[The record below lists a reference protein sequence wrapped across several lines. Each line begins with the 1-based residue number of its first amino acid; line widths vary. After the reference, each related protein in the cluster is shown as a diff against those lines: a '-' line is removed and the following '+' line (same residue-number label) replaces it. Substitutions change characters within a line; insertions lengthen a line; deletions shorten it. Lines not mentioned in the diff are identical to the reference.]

1 MPAKNRLNPIPRP
14 PTKPVVGNML
24 SLNSSAPVQD
34 LTRLAKELGPIFWLD
49 MMGAALVVVSGHDL
63 VDELSDEKRFDKV
76 VRGPLRR
83 VRAIAGDGLFT
94 ADTVEP
100 NWSKAHNILLQPFG
114 NRAMQSYHPS
124 MVDIAEQLVK
134 KWERLN
140 ADDEIDVV
148 HDMTALTL
156 DTIGL
161 CGFDYRFNSFYR
173 RDYHPFVESLVR
185 SLETIMM
192 IRGLPFENLWMQK
205 RRRDLASDVAFMNK
219 MVDEI
224 VAERRR
230 SSDSADIKKDML
242 AAMMTGVDR
251 ATGEQLDDVNI
262 RYQINTFLIAGHETT
277 SGLLSY
283 TLYALLKHPD
293 VLKKAYEEVDRVL
306 GPDVNVKP
314 TYQQVTQLVYITQ
327 ILKEALRLW
336 PPAPAY
342 GIAPLKEE
350 TIGGGKYRLK
360 KGTFITVLVTALHRD
375 PSVWGPNPDAFNPD
389 NFSREAEAKRP
400 INAWKPF
407 GNGQRACIG
416 RGFAM
421 HEAALAIGM
430 ILQRFKLMDV
440 HRYQLHLKET
450 LTIKPEG
457 FKMKVR
463 PRSERDRGSFAG
475 AASATAAVTASATPR
490 ARARPHHNTP
500 LLVLFG
506 SNLGTAEELATR
518 VADLAEVNG
527 FATRLAPLDEFAGK
541 LPAEGGVLI
550 FCASY
555 NGAPP
560 DNATQFIKWLRNG
573 LAKDAL
579 AGVNYAVFG
588 CGNSDWAA
596 TYQSIPRLID
606 DRLAAHGANAVYTRG
621 EGDARSDL
629 DGQFERW
636 FAALAP
642 AAVKAFGLDST
653 FGRSADDE
661 PLYRIEAV
669 APSAVSAIA
678 ALGGTLPMKVAA
690 NTELHNK
697 SGANASDRSTRHI
710 EVELPAGV
718 NYRVGDHLSV
728 VPRNDPAMVDAVA
741 RRFGFLAADQIR
753 LDVAEGRRPQLPV
766 GEAVSVGRLLTDFV
780 ELQQVATRK
789 QIQIVSEHTRCP
801 VTKPKLL
808 GLVGDDLAS
817 TERYREDILNK
828 RKSVFD
834 LLEEFPA
841 CELPFH
847 VYLEMLS
854 LLAPRYY
861 SISSSPLNDA
871 TQCSVTVGVVEGAAG
886 SGRGIYKGV
895 CSNYLSS
902 RKPGDTIHAIV
913 RETKAGFRLPDDNSV
928 PIIMV
933 GPGTGL
939 APFRGFLQERAA
951 RKAKGAAL
959 GPAMLFF
966 GCRHPEQDFLYADE
980 LKRFASDGIAEL
992 ITAFSRTEGPKTY
1005 VQHLITREKDR
1016 VWQLIEQGAII
1027 FVCGDGSRME
1037 PDVKAALVALYRDRS
1052 GADAGAGAR
1061 WIEEMGA
1068 KSRYV
1073 LDVWAGA

>member
-1 MPAKNRLNPIPRP
+1 MASTNRLSPIPHP

-24 SLNSSAPVQD
+24 SLDSSAPVQN
-34 LTRLAKELGPIFWLD
+34 LARLAKELGPIFWLD
-49 MMGAALVVVSGHDL
+49 MMGAPIVIVSGHDL
-63 VDELSDEKRFDKV
+63 VEELSDEKRFDKA

-94 ADTVEP
+94 ADTTEP
-100 NWSKAHNILLQPFG
+100 NWGKAHNILLQPFG

-124 MVDIAEQLVK
+124 MVDIADQLVK

-140 ADDEIDVV
+140 ADEEIDVV

-192 IRGLPFENLWMQK
+192 IRGLPMENLWMQK
-205 RRRDLASDVAFMNK
+205 RRRGLAGDVAFMNK

-224 VAERRR
+224 VAERRKNT
-230 SSDSADIKKDML
+230 DAAADKKDML
-242 AAMMTGVDR
+242 GAMMTGVDR

-277 SGLLSY
+277 SGLLSC

-293 VLKKAYEEVDRVL
+293 VQKKAYEEVDRVL
-306 GPDVNVKP
+306 GPDIDARP
-314 TYQQVTQLVYITQ
+314 TYQQVTQLTYITQ

-342 GIAPLKEE
+342 GISPLKDE
-350 TIGGGKYRLK
+350 TIGGKYKLK
-360 KGTFITVLVTALHRD
+360 KNTFVTVLVLALHRD
-375 PSVWGPNPDAFNPD
+375 ASVWGPNPDAFDPE
-389 NFSREAEAKRP
+389 NFSREAEAARP
-400 INAWKPF
+400 VNAWKPF

-430 ILQRFKLMDV
+430 ILQRFKLVDH
-440 HRYQLHLKET
+440 HRYQMHLKET
-450 LTIKPEG
+450 LTIKPDG
-457 FKMKVR
+457 FKIKVR
-463 PRSERDRGSFAG
+463 PRTEKDRGAYAGRSTTTAAASTG
-475 AASATAAVTASATPR
+475 AAAPR
-490 ARARPHHNTP
+490 ARTRPGHNTP
-500 LLVLFG
+500 LLVLYG

-527 FATRLAPLDEFAGK
+527 FATKLAALDDFVGK
-541 LPAEGGVLI
+541 LPEQGGVLI

-560 DNATQFIKWLRNG
+560 DNATQFMKWLG
-573 LAKDAL
+573 GDLPKDAF
-579 AGVNYAVFG
+579 AKVRYAVFG

-596 TYQSIPRLID
+596 TYQSIPRIID
-606 DRLAAHGANAVYTRG
+606 EQLKAHGARSVYARG

-629 DGQFERW
+629 DGQFESW
-636 FAALAP
+636 FAAAAP
-642 AAVKAFGLDST
+642 SAMKEFGVDSN
-653 FGRSADDE
+653 FSRSADDE
-661 PLYRIEAV
+661 PLYTIEPV
-669 APSAVSAIA
+669 APSAVNAIV
-678 ALGGTLPMKVAA
+678 ALGGVAPMKVLV
-690 NTELHNK
+690 NSELQNK
-697 SGANASDRSTRHI
+697 TGANPSDRSTRHI
-710 EVELPAGV
+710 EVQLPAAV
-718 NYRVGDHLSV
+718 AYRVGDHLSV
-728 VPRNDPAMVDAVA
+728 VPRNDPALVDQVA
-741 RRFGFLAADQIR
+741 RRFGFLPADQIR
-753 LDVAEGRRPQLPV
+753 LQVAEGRRAQLPV
-766 GEAVSVGRLLTDFV
+766 GDTVSVGRLLSEFV

-789 QIQIVSEHTRCP
+789 QIQIMSEQTRCP

-808 GLVGDDLAS
+808 AYVGDDAAA
-817 TERYREDILNK
+817 TERYRSDILAK

-834 LLEEFPA
+834 LLDEHPA

-847 VYLEMLS
+847 AYLEMLS

-861 SISSSPLNDA
+861 SISSSPSVDGSR
-871 TQCSVTVGVVEGAAG
+871 CSVTVGVVEGPAN
-886 SGRGIYKGV
+886 SGRGLYKGI
-895 CSNYLSS
+895 CSNYLAG
-902 RKPGDTIHAIV
+902 RRAGETIHATV
-913 RETKAGFRLPDDNSV
+913 RETKAGFRLPDDPSV

-951 RKAKGAAL
+951 LKAKGASL

-966 GCRHPEQDFLYADE
+966 GCRHPDQDFLYADE
-980 LKRFASDGIAEL
+980 LKAFAADGITEL
-992 ITAFSRTEGPKTY
+992 HTAFSRAEVPKTY
-1005 VQHLITREKDR
+1005 VQHLVAAQKDR
-1016 VWQLIEQGAII
+1016 VWSLIEQGAIVY
-1027 FVCGDGSRME
+1027 VCGDGGKME
-1037 PDVKAALVALYRDRS
+1037 PDVKAALVAIYRERR
-1052 GADAGAGAR
+1052 GADADAGLR
-1061 WIEEMGA
+1061 WIEDLGTGN
-1068 KSRYV
+1068 RYV
-1073 LDVWAGA
+1073 LDVWAGG